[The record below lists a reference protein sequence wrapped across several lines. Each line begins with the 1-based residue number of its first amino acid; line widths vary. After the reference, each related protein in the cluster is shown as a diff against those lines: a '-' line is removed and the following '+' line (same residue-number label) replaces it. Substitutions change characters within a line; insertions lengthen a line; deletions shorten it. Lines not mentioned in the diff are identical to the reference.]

1 MSLPPGPTA
10 NYPEIQSNIVAIS
23 KKPLPIFP
31 SELQM
36 VSIQHS
42 MLLFTFFCFLL
53 LLGSDFILPS
63 AKHLPSQRL
72 QAQ

>member
-10 NYPEIQSNIVAIS
+10 NYPEVKSNIVATS

-36 VSIQHS
+36 VSTQHS
-42 MLLFTFFCFLL
+42 RLLVTFFLLFTSVGL
-53 LLGSDFILPS
+53 
-63 AKHLPSQRL
+63 
-72 QAQ
+72 